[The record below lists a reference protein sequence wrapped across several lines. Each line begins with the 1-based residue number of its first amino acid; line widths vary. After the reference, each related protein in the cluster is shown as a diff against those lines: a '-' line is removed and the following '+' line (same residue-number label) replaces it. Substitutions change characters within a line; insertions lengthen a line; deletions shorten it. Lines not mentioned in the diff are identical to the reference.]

1 MMVVVTV
8 CFNCQSGLLQFKTVI
23 FVTWLS
29 TVYVLWISCIVS
41 EMGMGFITV
50 WFHYNLNVKLIKGME
65 SGTIFKEL
73 VSVFDLK
80 NLFVD
85 SG

>member
-1 MMVVVTV
+1 
-8 CFNCQSGLLQFKTVI
+8 
-23 FVTWLS
+23 
-29 TVYVLWISCIVS
+29 
-41 EMGMGFITV
+41 MGMSFITK
-50 WFHYNLNVKLIKGME
+50 WFHYNLNVRLIKGME

-73 VSVFDLK
+73 VSLFDLK